1 MKVSRKKNK
10 QQFNHEGIKDGDYV
24 YGPEEIQGVYY
35 VRYTFNNLFKKK
47 GGMILELDEN
57 QDDDLFDEWKNEYI
71 RESVA
76 RSSIIKVRKIH
87 SGTYFTKGKLNE
99 IGFYLKDNP
108 DVNVVFINSTLT
120 SLQ

>member
-1 MKVSRKKNK
+1 
-10 QQFNHEGIKDGDYV
+10 
-24 YGPEEIQGVYY
+24 
-35 VRYTFNNLFKKK
+35 L
-47 GGMILELDEN
+47 ILELDEN
-57 QDDDLFDEWKNEYI
+57 PDDELFDEWKNEYI

-76 RSSIIKVRKIH
+76 RSSIVKVRKIH

-99 IGFYLKDNP
+99 IGYFLKENQ